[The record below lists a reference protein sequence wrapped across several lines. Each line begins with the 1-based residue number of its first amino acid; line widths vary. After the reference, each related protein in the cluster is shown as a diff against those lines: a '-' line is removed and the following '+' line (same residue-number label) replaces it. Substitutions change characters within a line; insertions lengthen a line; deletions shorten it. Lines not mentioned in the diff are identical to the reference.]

1 MKDHDALIRT
11 VAEGFSER
19 DFTRARPLMQ
29 DDVIFDWTRSMGDN
43 RGVYRGYDTIERL
56 FESFIEPWSRVTWQ
70 VVDVAE
76 LGPDRLLVGTRLD
89 ARGRDSGI
97 DVSGTGTQVWDLRDG
112 KIARVTLFQ
121 NREQAE
127 AALAAGDLD

>member
-1 MKDHDALIRT
+1 VKDHDALIRA
-11 VAEGFSER
+11 VADGFSER

-43 RGVYRGYDTIERL
+43 RGVYRGYDTIQRL
-56 FESFIEPWSRVTWQ
+56 FESFIEPWSRVTWR

-97 DVSGTGTQVWDLRDG
+97 DVSGTGAQVWDLRDG